1 MEFST
6 GRAGLWRSRFLTL
19 GVVLAVACVVVLLTP
34 AAAWA
39 QAEGEATPKETKS
52 LFMHFVASLG
62 IFFSILFASISIGLV
77 ALIALLAMD
86 LRMQVC
92 IPPAFVEEFT
102 ESVNKKRF
110 KEAFDLARTDTSF
123 LARVMTVGMG
133 RLQYGLEDAREV
145 ALNTVESVR
154 AGKEQLISY
163 LATIGTIGPLLGLV
177 GTVFGMIL
185 AFMELAS
192 GHRPDPIKLAD
203 AISHALVV
211 TLVGIALAVPSI
223 FAHTFFRNRLTR
235 IAMDTSNMAD
245 DLLTQMYHGSRRSS
259 AAAPSADSRGA
270 APAVVSAKPVQ

>member
-6 GRAGLWRSRFLTL
+6 ERAGTWRSRFLTL
-19 GVVLAVACVVVLLTP
+19 GALLVLACAVVLLTP
-34 AAAWA
+34 TAAWA
-39 QAEGEATPKETKS
+39 QAEGEATAKETKS
-52 LFMHFVASLG
+52 LFTHFVSSLG
-62 IFFSILFASISIGLV
+62 IFYIILFGSISIGLV

-86 LRMQVC
+86 LRMQLC
-92 IPPAFVEEFT
+92 IPPPFVEEFT

-123 LARVMTVGMG
+123 LARVMAVGMG

-145 ALNTVESVR
+145 ALNTIESIR

-211 TLVGIALAVPSI
+211 TLVGIGLAVPAI

-235 IAMDTSNMAD
+235 IVMDTSNMAD
-245 DLLTQMYHGSRRSS
+245 DLLTQMYHSSRRTG
-259 AAAPSADSRGA
+259 AAAPTDPRAT
-270 APAVVSAKPVQ
+270 APAVAAKPAQ